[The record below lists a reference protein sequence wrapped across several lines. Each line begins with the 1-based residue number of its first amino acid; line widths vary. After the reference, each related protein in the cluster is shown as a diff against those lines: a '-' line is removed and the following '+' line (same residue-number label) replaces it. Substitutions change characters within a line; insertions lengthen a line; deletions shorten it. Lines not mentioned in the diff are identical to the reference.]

1 MTFTKE
7 METKMLE
14 MAQEKRHVSRFFYTG
29 ITVTSIKSEKYPVSE
44 NQFHL

>member
-1 MTFTKE
+1 MTFTEE
-7 METKMLE
+7 MKIKILQ

-29 ITVTSIKSEKYPVSE
+29 ITVTSIKSEKYPVLE